1 MLPFDEKKNQF
12 AVAAPA
18 DDMMTTAKKSAMSR
32 MISAIKNSDETQ
44 ALDALT
50 DLLELWQS

>member
-1 MLPFDEKKNQF
+1 MLPFDEKRKMS
-12 AVAAPA
+12 AVSAPA

-32 MISAIKNSDETQ
+32 LIGAIKNSDEAQ